1 MDRDYLDQ
9 LKSRYVNASSE
20 KEREEVRDAIRQA
33 CNENPIRVAE
43 IAVEQIKETIE
54 RIDSVLIRQQ
64 MEEILPFVSLAYI
77 AKTYF
82 KKSRQWLYQRI
93 NGLSVNGK
101 PAQFTNEEL
110 DILNFHCMC
119 MFWNN
124 YFMRRIVMPRM
135 YIASI

>member
-1 MDRDYLDQ
+1 MNQ

-20 KEREEVRDAIRQA
+20 KEREEVRDAIRHA

-43 IAVEQIKETIE
+43 ITVEQIKETIE

-101 PAQFTNEEL
+101 PAQFTHEEL
-110 DILNFHCMC
+110 DILNFALKDMGQKLSATHIC
-119 MFWNN
+119 
-124 YFMRRIVMPRM
+124 
-135 YIASI
+135 A

>member
-20 KEREEVRDAIRQA
+20 KEREEVRDAIRHA

-43 IAVEQIKETIE
+43 ITVEQIKETIE

-101 PAQFTNEEL
+101 PAQFTHEEL
-110 DILNFHCMC
+110 DILNFALKDMGQKLSATHIC
-119 MFWNN
+119 
-124 YFMRRIVMPRM
+124 
-135 YIASI
+135 A

>member
-1 MDRDYLDQ
+1 MDRDYLNQ

-20 KEREEVRDAIRQA
+20 KEREEVRDAIRHA

-43 IAVEQIKETIE
+43 IAVEQLKDTIE
-54 RIDSVLIRQQ
+54 RIDSILIRQQ

-101 PAQFTNEEL
+101 PAQFTHEEL
-110 DILNFHCMC
+110 DTLNFALKDMGQKLSATHIC
-119 MFWNN
+119 
-124 YFMRRIVMPRM
+124 
-135 YIASI
+135 A

>member
-1 MDRDYLDQ
+1 MDRDYLNQ

-20 KEREEVRDAIRQA
+20 KEREEVRDAIRHA

-43 IAVEQIKETIE
+43 IAVEQLKDTIE
-54 RIDSVLIRQQ
+54 RIDSILIRQQ

-101 PAQFTNEEL
+101 PAQFTHEEL
-110 DILNFHCMC
+110 DTLNFALKDMGQKLAATHI
-119 MFWNN
+119 
-124 YFMRRIVMPRM
+124 Y
-135 YIASI
+135 A

>member
-1 MDRDYLDQ
+1 MDRDYLNQ

-20 KEREEVRDAIRQA
+20 KEREEVRDAIRHA

-43 IAVEQIKETIE
+43 ITVEQIKETIE

-101 PAQFTNEEL
+101 PAQFTHEEL
-110 DILNFHCMC
+110 DILNFALKDMGQKLSATHIC
-119 MFWNN
+119 
-124 YFMRRIVMPRM
+124 
-135 YIASI
+135 A

>member
-20 KEREEVRDAIRQA
+20 KEREEVRDAIRHA

-101 PAQFTNEEL
+101 PAQFTHEEL
-110 DILNFHCMC
+110 DILNFALKDMGQKLSATHIC
-119 MFWNN
+119 
-124 YFMRRIVMPRM
+124 
-135 YIASI
+135 A